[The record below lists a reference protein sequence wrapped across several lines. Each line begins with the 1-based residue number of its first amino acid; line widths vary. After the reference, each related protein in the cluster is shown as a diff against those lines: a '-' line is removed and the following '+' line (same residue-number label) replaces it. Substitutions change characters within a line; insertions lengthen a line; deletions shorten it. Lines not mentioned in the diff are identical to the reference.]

1 MLGIKHSLL
10 ILQISCQPK
19 LDQVVVGFF
28 IIFKRHNICKCWF
41 KLIRKKFS
49 HFLMALTC
57 ILFSVGQYFV
67 QKLTHVKVV
76 DVFIDELNHR
86 KDSFMEIA
94 DYVYE
99 TFNIVSSAGGHQLY
113 HRIRCKQTVSVE
125 WFDFFLSLVLPVFMK
140 DFGDQ
145 GKVDDR
151 VRINFF
157 FVADVLKLE
166 VSMSIAELMDDF
178 ELGQNLHANVWQLA
192 YIHAF
197 VFRMIIETRFDIKQ
211 FKNVLAN
218 IRHHNFT
225 KCVRQLSR
233 NDYRKTSIIFEI

>member
-1 MLGIKHSLL
+1 
-10 ILQISCQPK
+10 
-19 LDQVVVGFF
+19 
-28 IIFKRHNICKCWF
+28 
-41 KLIRKKFS
+41 
-49 HFLMALTC
+49 MALTC

-125 WFDFFLSLVLPVFMK
+125 RFDFFLSLVLPVFMK

-178 ELGQNLHANVWQLA
+178 ELGQNLHANV
-192 YIHAF
+192 
-197 VFRMIIETRFDIKQ
+197 
-211 FKNVLAN
+211 
-218 IRHHNFT
+218 
-225 KCVRQLSR
+225 
-233 NDYRKTSIIFEI
+233 